1 MRTQVNVRK
10 RINEVCHLPAAGQ
23 RIVPSCGTF
32 HGKVCVSEYSGPCQ
46 GIDKIR
52 MRAQSRTG
60 PKTKRSCVKES
71 GLKPNTLKHLGHPV
85 KQTVEEQPGDLKD
98 WFVGRSN
105 AQGIDLNRNF
115 PDLDRIVY
123 MNEKDGGAN
132 NHLLKNMKKVV
143 DQNSKCSIDYR
154 IIKGHLNR

>member
-1 MRTQVNVRK
+1 MFSEEELRVLTAEVTQHEIELFGKASANISYATKEAIWSSIVENVNAVSVTMRTVN
-10 RINEVCHLPAAGQ
+10 
-23 RIVPSCGTF
+23 
-32 HGKVCVSEYSGPCQ
+32 
-46 GIDKIR
+46 
-52 MRAQSRTG
+52 
-60 PKTKRSCVKES
+60 
-71 GLKPNTLKHLGHPV
+71 
-85 KQTVEEQPGDLKD
+85 QPGDLKD

-143 DQNSKCSIDYR
+143 DQNSKIC
-154 IIKGHLNR
+154 LQ